1 VSTLAIRNT
10 VKGGCAPIKRRPSH
24 RDIAC
29 AVLVIVGFFTP
40 TFAQSEEAAHHHTP
54 PPSVDMGTLPSNPSS
69 SETPA
74 PVRATITGEI
84 VEATC
89 YLKKGAEGRG
99 PQHRDC
105 AIRCIKE
112 GRPPFVRDEATGQL
126 YLATFPD
133 SSAEEREH
141 WLSQVGNRVRVTGKV
156 QERDGLRLLEVEEL
170 SGEHDHNAAPH
181 GGVVGMSGNR
191 HIELVTTADN
201 QIRVYVLDEFL
212 KPLSVAGIR
221 GTALVRNRS
230 LAERR
235 SALVVDPGGD
245 FLRATGTTRETD
257 DEDVTVTLDTP
268 DGPLTMTLPFPE
280 SNGTARTEE
289 QPSPPVGHHH

>member
-1 VSTLAIRNT
+1 MCAALA
-10 VKGGCAPIKRRPSH
+10 
-24 RDIAC
+24 
-29 AVLVIVGFFTP
+29 IVGFFTP
-40 TFAQSEEAAHHHTP
+40 TFAHPEEAAHHHASAPAVGT
-54 PPSVDMGTLPSNPSS
+54 GTLPSDTSGS
-69 SETPA
+69 GTPA
-74 PVRATITGEI
+74 PARATVTGEI

-89 YLKKGAEGRG
+89 YLKKGAEGLG

-133 SSAEEREH
+133 SSAEERER
-141 WLSQVGNRVRVTGKV
+141 WLSQVGKRVRVTGTV

-212 KPLSVAGIR
+212 KPLSVAGTR
-221 GTALVRNRS
+221 GTALVRSRAP
-230 LAERR
+230 AERR
-235 SALVVDPGGD
+235 SALVVDPGSN
-245 FLRATGTTRETD
+245 FLRATDATRETD

-280 SNGTARTEE
+280 SSGTARTED
-289 QPSPPVGHHH
+289 QPAHVDHHH

>member
-1 VSTLAIRNT
+1 M
-10 VKGGCAPIKRRPSH
+10 CA
-24 RDIAC
+24 A
-29 AVLVIVGFFTP
+29 LVIVGFFTP
-40 TFAQSEEAAHHHTP
+40 TFAHTEEAAHHDAP
-54 PPSVDMGTLPSNPSS
+54 PPSIGMGTPRTDTSS
-69 SETPA
+69 TGTPA
-74 PVRATITGEI
+74 APRATITGEI

-89 YLKKGAEGRG
+89 YVKKGAQGLG
-99 PQHRDC
+99 PEHRDC

-133 SSAEEREH
+133 SSAEERER
-141 WLSQVGNRVRVTGKV
+141 WLSQVGSRVRVTGKV
-156 QERDGLRLLEVEEL
+156 QERDGLRLLEVEEVR
-170 SGEHDHNAAPH
+170 GEHDHDAAPH

-191 HIELVTTADN
+191 HLELVTTADN
-201 QIRVYVLDEFL
+201 EIRVYVLDEFL
-212 KPLSVAGIR
+212 KPLSVAGSR
-221 GTALVRNRS
+221 GTALVRSRS

-268 DGPLTMTLPFPE
+268 AGSLTMTLPFPE

-289 QPSPPVGHHH
+289 QPSPAAHHH

>member
-1 VSTLAIRNT
+1 M
-10 VKGGCAPIKRRPSH
+10 KRHPPH
-24 RDIAC
+24 RDLMC
-29 AVLVIVGFFTP
+29 AVVAIVGFFTP
-40 TFAQSEEAAHHHTP
+40 TIAHPEEATHHHAP
-54 PPSVDMGTLPSNPSS
+54 PPSVGTGTSRTDTSS
-69 SETPA
+69 GGMPA
-74 PVRATITGEI
+74 PARATITGEI

-105 AIRCIKE
+105 AIKCIKE

-212 KPLSVAGIR
+212 KPLGVAEIH
-221 GTALVRNRS
+221 GTALVKSGRPP
-230 LAERR
+230 AERR
-235 SALVVDPGGD
+235 SALVPDPGGN
-245 FLRATGTTRETD
+245 FLRATDTVHDTD
-257 DEDVTVTLDTP
+257 DEDVTVALETP

-280 SNGTARTEE
+280 SNGTARTE
-289 QPSPPVGHHH
+289 QRPSSVTHHHH

>member
-1 VSTLAIRNT
+1 M
-10 VKGGCAPIKRRPSH
+10 KRRPPH
-24 RDIAC
+24 RDLIC
-29 AVLVIVGFFTP
+29 AVLAIVGIFTP
-40 TFAQSEEAAHHHTP
+40 TFAHPEEAAHHHASA
-54 PPSVDMGTLPSNPSS
+54 PSVGVGTPRTDTSS
-69 SETPA
+69 GGMPA
-74 PVRATITGEI
+74 PARATITGEI

-105 AIRCIKE
+105 AIKCIKE

-156 QERDGLRLLEVEEL
+156 QEHDGLRLLEVEKI

-201 QIRVYVLDEFL
+201 QIRIYVLDEFL
-212 KPLSVAGIR
+212 KPLSVAGIH
-221 GTALVRNRS
+221 GTALVKSRAP
-230 LAERR
+230 AERR
-235 SALVVDPGGD
+235 SALVVDPGSD
-245 FLRATGTTRETD
+245 FLRVTDTTRETD

-280 SNGTARTEE
+280 SSGTARTEKH
-289 QPSPPVGHHH
+289 PRHHH